1 MTKERRT
8 MQTDG
13 TSLKRRSLLQ
23 RCLAVLAGG
32 GAVAGIAEWK
42 GRGLAHAS
50 ERAPRTLTLYGRQRP
65 IVSPHADRTGAFGEL
80 MDRPDGKVVGSF
92 YTSCF
97 CAAAPFGAHTAEA
110 PSLEFQVMQLA
121 DGTLFGLGGGRADE
135 GGTARA
141 LVGGTAKYAG
151 ASGSYIQRLAP
162 GSGSHDVVEFV
173 VTFAS

>member
-1 MTKERRT
+1 

-42 GRGLAHAS
+42 GREAARAS
-50 ERAPRTLTLYGRQRP
+50 GRTPATLTLYGRQRP
-65 IVSPHADRTGAFGEL
+65 IVLPNADRVTALGEL
-80 MDRPDGKVVGSF
+80 MDRPDGEVVGSF
-92 YTSCF
+92 YTNRF
-97 CAAAPFGAHTAEA
+97 GVNAPFGGQTIDA
-110 PSLEFQVMQLA
+110 PSVEFHVLQLA
-121 DGTLFGLGGGRADE
+121 DGMLFGLGGGRTDH
-135 GGTARA
+135 GLIARA

-151 ASGSYIQRLAP
+151 ASGSYVERLANAP
-162 GSGSHDVVEFV
+162 DGRDVLEFV

>member
-1 MTKERRT
+1 
-8 MQTDG
+8 MQTEG

-50 ERAPRTLTLYGRQRP
+50 AKAPGTLTLYGRQRP
-65 IVSPHADRTGAFGEL
+65 IVSPHADRTAAYGEL

-92 YTSCF
+92 YTNCF
-97 CAAAPFGAHTAEA
+97 CATSPFGAQAAEA
-110 PSLEFQVMQLA
+110 PSLELQVLQLA
-121 DGTLFGLGGGRADE
+121 DGTLFGFGGGRTDD
-135 GGTARA
+135 GVTARA

-151 ASGSYIQRLAP
+151 ASGSYVQRVATDT
-162 GSGSHDVVEFV
+162 GSHDVVEFV

>member
-1 MTKERRT
+1 

-13 TSLKRRSLLQ
+13 TSLKRRTLLQ

-42 GRGLAHAS
+42 GRMEARSPENPA
-50 ERAPRTLTLYGRQRP
+50 ATLTLYGRQRP
-65 IVSPHADRTGAFGEL
+65 IVSPHADRMAAFGEL

-92 YTSCF
+92 YTNCF
-97 CAAAPFGAHTAEA
+97 CASTPFGAQTADA
-110 PSLEFQVMQLA
+110 PSLELQVLQLA
-121 DGTLFGLGGGRADE
+121 DGTLFGLGGGRADQ
-135 GGTARA
+135 GVTARA

-151 ASGSYIQRLAP
+151 ASGSYIERVASSP
-162 GSGSHDVVEFV
+162 DSHDVVEFV